1 MLKRFLIIAAKNAVN
16 AALLSLAV
24 VYHNPSQYNYTT
36 VMGLWNIGK
45 FILLPAVAIREGMV
59 WVPLLL
65 KWSST
70 GANIDN
76 GGDGTPP
83 APPPVAPAAAK
94 G

>member
-1 MLKRFLIIAAKNAVN
+1 MLKRFLVIAAKNAVN

-24 VYHNPSQYNYTT
+24 VYHNPTQYNYTS
-36 VMGLWNIGK
+36 VLGLWNIGK
-45 FILLPAVAIREGMV
+45 FILLPAVAIREGMI

-70 GANIDN
+70 GANIDGAN
-76 GGDGTPP
+76 GAPPP
-83 APPPVAPAAAK
+83 APPAPK